1 MTEETNGKKKLQW
14 HAAFFAE
21 IQIEL
26 AEDADKLVFENEHQ
40 LSTKP
45 MSIDVLIIK
54 KLKDEP
60 IRKNIGRIFRRH
72 NIIEYKSPED
82 YLSIDDFYK
91 VVGYACIYKADVQ
104 KADSIK
110 GNDIT
115 VTFVC
120 RNIPAKMIKHLQED
134 CGYGL
139 EEISGGIYYI
149 SGGMFPMQLVVT
161 SKLSKEENFWLRNL
175 TNDLKENAEAESII
189 TEYEKYN
196 HSKLHKSVM
205 DIIVRANE
213 KKFKEVRTG
222 MCDALVELMADIIEE
237 KVEEQVEQRVEEKIR
252 EKEEHARSA
261 GVQVGHLEKLR
272 EQIQKKLTKGK
283 TVAQIADE
291 LEETEEK
298 ILELMEMMKK

>member
-1 MTEETNGKKKLQW
+1 MAEETNGKKKLQW

-26 AEDADKLVFENEHQ
+26 AEDADKLLFENEHQ

-54 KLKDEP
+54 KVKDEP
-60 IRKNIGRIFRRH
+60 IKKNIGRIFLGH
-72 NIIEYKSPED
+72 NIIEYKSLDD

-104 KADSIK
+104 NTDSIK

-120 RNIPAKMIKHLQED
+120 RKYPVKMMKHLQED
-134 CGYGL
+134 YGYGL
-139 EEISGGIYYI
+139 EEIFGGIYYI

-175 TNDLKENAEAESII
+175 TNDLTENAEAENII
-189 TEYEKYN
+189 AEYEKYN

-213 KKFKEVRTG
+213 EKFKEVRVD
-222 MCDALVELMADIIEE
+222 MCDALVELMADVIEE
-237 KVEEQVEQRVEEKIR
+237 KVEEGRIEG
-252 EKEEHARSA
+252 S
-261 GVQVGHLEKLR
+261 LSKLC
-272 EQIQKKLTKGK
+272 EQIQKKLVKGK
-283 TVAQIADE
+283 SVEQIADE
-291 LEETEEK
+291 LEESVEK
-298 ILELMEMMKK
+298 IQELMVAMKA

>member
-1 MTEETNGKKKLQW
+1 MAEETNGKKKLQW

-54 KLKDEP
+54 KVKDEP
-60 IRKNIGRIFRRH
+60 IRKNIGRIFLGN

-104 KADSIK
+104 RADSIK

-120 RNIPAKMIKHLQED
+120 RNIPAKMIKYLQED
-134 CGYGL
+134 CGYSL

-175 TNDLKENAEAESII
+175 TNDLKENAEAENII

-213 KKFKEVRTG
+213 EKFKEVRTD
-222 MCDALVELMADIIEE
+222 MCDALVELMADVIEE
-237 KVEEQVEQRVEEKIR
+237 KVEEKVR
-252 EKEEHARSA
+252 EKVRETQEQVRSA
-261 GVQVGHLEKLR
+261 GLMEGRAEGSLSKLR
-272 EQIQKKLTKGK
+272 EQIQKKLIKGK
-283 TVAQIADE
+283 SVAQIADE

-298 ILELMEMMKK
+298 IRELMEKMKV

>member
-1 MTEETNGKKKLQW
+1 MTEETNGKGKLQW
-14 HAAFFAE
+14 HAAFYAE

-26 AEDADKLVFENEHQ
+26 SEDADKLIFENEHQ

-45 MSIDVLIIK
+45 MSINVLIIK

-60 IRKNIGRIFRRH
+60 IRKNIGQIFRGH
-72 NIIEYKSPED
+72 NIVEYKSPDD

-104 KADSIK
+104 KTDSIK

-120 RNIPAKMIKHLQED
+120 RNYPVKMMKHLQEA
-134 CGYGL
+134 CGYQVEPASSGICYIL
-139 EEISGGIYYI
+139 GGI
-149 SGGMFPMQLVVT
+149 FLMQLVVT
-161 SKLSKEENFWLRNL
+161 SKLSREENFWLRNL
-175 TNDLKENAEAESII
+175 TNDLKEKAEAENII

-196 HSKLHKSVM
+196 HSNLHKSVM

-213 KKFKEVRTG
+213 EKFKEVRTG

-237 KVEEQVEQRVEEKIR
+237 KEEQ
-252 EKEEHARSA
+252 ARSA
-261 GVQVGHLEKLR
+261 GLMEGRAEGRAEALLENLCTLIR
-272 EQIQKKLTKGK
+272 KKVSKGK
-283 TVAQIADE
+283 SVEQIADE

-298 ILELMEMMKK
+298 IQELMEKMGMSENIF

>member
-1 MTEETNGKKKLQW
+1 MAEETNGRKKLQW

-26 AEDADKLVFENEHQ
+26 AEDADKLIFENEHQ

-60 IRKNIGRIFRRH
+60 IKKNIGRIFLGH
-72 NIIEYKSPED
+72 NIIEYKSPDD

-91 VVGYACIYKADVQ
+91 VLGYACIYKADVQ
-104 KADSIK
+104 NTDSIK

-120 RNIPAKMIKHLQED
+120 RKYPVKMMKYLQED
-134 CGYGL
+134 CRYGL
-139 EEISGGIYYI
+139 EEISDGIYYI
-149 SGGMFPMQLVVT
+149 FGGMFPMQLVVT
-161 SKLSKEENFWLRNL
+161 SNLSKEENFWLRNL
-175 TNDLKENAEAESII
+175 TNDLKENAEAENII

-213 KKFKEVRTG
+213 EKFKEVRSG

-237 KVEEQVEQRVEEKIR
+237 KEEQ
-252 EKEEHARSA
+252 ARSV
-261 GVQVGHLEKLR
+261 GVQEGHLEKLR
-272 EQIQKKLTKGK
+272 EQIQKKLIKGK
-283 TVAQIADE
+283 SVVQIADE

-298 ILELMEMMKK
+298 IRELLSSMKIG

>member
-1 MTEETNGKKKLQW
+1 MAEEINGKKKLQW

-91 VVGYACIYKADVQ
+91 VIGYACIYKADVQ
-104 KADSIK
+104 NTDSIK

-120 RNIPAKMIKHLQED
+120 RNIPAKMIKYLQEN
-134 CGYGL
+134 CNYQVKPVTN
-139 EEISGGIYYI
+139 GIYYI

-175 TNDLKENAEAESII
+175 TNDLKENAEAENII

-237 KVEEQVEQRVEEKIR
+237 KEEQ
-252 EKEEHARSA
+252 ARSA
-261 GVQVGHLEKLR
+261 GVMEGRAEGSLSKLC

-283 TVAQIADE
+283 TVSQIADE

-298 ILELMEMMKK
+298 IRELIEKMKV